1 MSVKYQVSSSDGM
14 ENKLKHIMEELYIA
28 NSKIDRVLN
37 ELYINFK
44 NLDVKKIKRNRTERN
59 RCCFVNVKR
68 KKPCSGYVC
77 KKSST
82 LCYAHH
88 VRAMKPR
95 NHSSFAQPVEEYSAD
110 GCFPKTYENPEF
122 TDEEIVELLSGKQ
135 NI

>member
-1 MSVKYQVSSSDGM
+1 MDA
-14 ENKLKHIMEELYIA
+14 KLRHIMEELYIA

-37 ELYINFK
+37 ELHINFK

-59 RCCFVNVKR
+59 RCCFVNIKR
-68 KKPCSGYVC
+68 RKPCSGYVC
-77 KKSST
+77 KKSLT

-88 VRAMKPR
+88 VRAMNPR
-95 NHSSFAQPVEEYSAD
+95 KQPSFEHHPVEEDSAD

-135 NI
+135 KI